1 MIFFIIITIN
11 QEAEIENMTEYI
23 DIVDENGEPTG
34 DVIDRETAHSKG
46 IRHRTAHVWLLRN
59 NNDKVQILLQKR
71 CQTKSSY
78 PGCYDISSAGHIPS
92 GVDYIQ
98 SALRELNEELG
109 IIASPEELIYCGDR
123 KIVSDKVFFGREFHD
138 RQVSKVFIMWK
149 DIDESGFSLQK
160 EEVDEVRWFDLDE
173 CIRAVNSNTL
183 MHCIVPEELLMV
195 QRTAEATAPR

>member
-1 MIFFIIITIN
+1 MIITAGRKQI
-11 QEAEIENMTEYI
+11 MEYL

-34 DVIDRETAHSKG
+34 RVIDRETAHSEG
-46 IRHRTAHVWLLRN
+46 IRHRTAHLWLLRKGP
-59 NNDKVQILLQKR
+59 DGRLQILLQKR
-71 CQTKSSY
+71 SY
-78 PGCYDISSAGHIPS
+78 VKPSFPGCYDISSAGHIPA
-92 GVDYIQ
+92 GDDYIP
-98 SALRELNEELG
+98 SALRELEEELG
-109 IIASPEELIYCGDR
+109 ITAQADELIPCGIRSICVDR
-123 KIVSDKVFFGREFHD
+123 VFFGKDFHD

>member
-1 MIFFIIITIN
+1 
-11 QEAEIENMTEYI
+11 MTEYI

-123 KIVSDKVFFGREFHD
+123 KIVSDKVFLEENFMTD
-138 RQVSKVFIMWK
+138 RYQGYLFSGKILMRLICVCRLKKLKVY
-149 DIDESGFSLQK
+149 SGLIF
-160 EEVDEVRWFDLDE
+160 
-173 CIRAVNSNTL
+173 
-183 MHCIVPEELLMV
+183 MIVLKKSEITVFPIVL
-195 QRTAEATAPR
+195 